1 MYPVSNEFH
10 TAVANNATQKALLL
24 FDDDVFTNDDIS
36 MEEGIELNE
45 YFNADEDLTPGGTP
59 SSELNVTL
67 FNPIVT
73 VTKRVE
79 HSKEVVFNQLNTNG
93 NAGGVT
99 GGVTFTKSADIATSG
114 EWLMTGACTSG
125 ATKQV
130 MPSSGVSI
138 VTGHVYYATH
148 GADVDGSNS
157 TFACALNRN
166 GTNALA
172 IFDKQ
177 GSVFTASRDYNRF
190 GIRLYTGFEAPEEG
204 LVVRP
209 WYCDLTLMFGEGSEP
224 QTVEEFRKMLPNP
237 FYPYDAGTLKTI
249 TWYEEEQKEEPILR
263 NYEFGECRATIG
275 VDVEEVEYT
284 KSTASEIKRG
294 GIKEG
299 SSYIAFP
306 IRNNPTGNKLYRG
319 TGTNALNVQPDFQ
332 PLSIIMNVV
341 DTAPKYHLYAFD
353 DLGHVFHATNNAN
366 AYNGWSVVVGETY
379 TPHMMAFFKRI
390 ALSGYGYGFNES
402 ERSLVAYRAEDLMR
416 ITYECCPLGVFNIE
430 RPKVDS
436 VDAVSITAND
446 RMMLFDEDI
455 PENTF
460 TFPTTIGGLLTA
472 MCDAVGVVC
481 DTTTFIN
488 STATVQSKPK
498 QFDTATMRN
507 VLSWIAQASCSI
519 ARFNRDGHL
528 ELRWLNPIQL
538 NLNEG
543 DYEEFAPYYYETP
556 TVDKL
561 VYRDTS
567 HADKVVGTG
576 ETPILIQDNPLLTNA
591 DVGSTVSL
599 MRSAPKK
606 VSKKKTVV
614 IDTPRIPYDYE
625 VGIVEEEGDEDA

>member
-24 FDDDVFTNDDIS
+24 FSDDVFTNEDIS

-67 FNPIVT
+67 FNPTVT
-73 VTKRVE
+73 VTRRVE
-79 HSKEVVFNQLNTNG
+79 HSKEVMFNQLNTN
-93 NAGGVT
+93 AGAEVTT
-99 GGVTFTKSADIATSG
+99 GGITFTKSADIDTSG
-114 EWLMTGACTSG
+114 EWVMTGACTS
-125 ATKQV
+125 ASTKQMTANNGAPFV
-130 MPSSGVSI
+130 A
-138 VTGHVYYATH
+138 GHVYYVTH
-148 GADVDGSNS
+148 GADVDGSDD
-157 TFACALNRN
+157 TFACVVNSS
-166 GTNALA
+166 GGNAIYFHDKKGA
-172 IFDKQ
+172 I
-177 GSVFTASRDYNRF
+177 FTASRSYNRF
-190 GIRLYTGFEAPEEG
+190 GIRVFVGYAAPVG
-204 LVVRP
+204 GQIVRP
-209 WYCDLTLMFGEGSEP
+209 WYCDLTLMFGEGVEP
-224 QTVEEFRKMLPNP
+224 QTVEEFRTMLPEP

-249 TWYEEEQKEEPILR
+249 TWYEEERKEEPILR

-275 VDVEEVEYT
+275 VDVEEVSYT
-284 KSTASEIKRG
+284 KYSTAETKRG
-294 GIKEG
+294 GTKVG
-299 SSYIAFP
+299 NTYIAFS
-306 IRNNPTGNKLYRG
+306 IRNNPTGNKIFRAS
-319 TGTNALNVQPDFQ
+319 GTNPIDVQPDFQ

-341 DTAPKYHLYAFD
+341 DTDPKFHLYAFD
-353 DLGHVFHATNNAN
+353 DIGNVFHVTNTTNAQ
-366 AYNGWSVVVGETY
+366 NGWSIVTGETY
-379 TPHMMAFFKRI
+379 TPHMKEFFKRI
-390 ALSGYGYGFNES
+390 AVSDYGYGFNES

-455 PENTF
+455 PDGTF
-460 TFPTTIGGLLTA
+460 TFPTTIGGLLTS

-567 HADKVVGTG
+567 HADKVVGSG
-576 ETPILIQDNPLLTNA
+576 ETPFLIQDNPLLTNA

-606 VSKKKTVV
+606 VAKTKTVV

-625 VGIVEEEGDEDA
+625 VGIVEEGDEDA